1 MALTCPH
8 CHETI
13 EEPQTGTIQFCLHCG
28 EPVGAGAAGEAP
40 AEAPD
45 RRDSLLR
52 LVMMASGVVW
62 LVLFF
67 IPFGR
72 ASYGAVMSWDLLAD
86 QEGMSYL
93 VSWPLMLGILF
104 LVLGA
109 VAPFPAWLRAG
120 TAVLLG
126 GAFLILLGSEDP
138 GGPLGAEIQFV
149 FMGDAWWILVFPLV
163 GAGLM
168 LRAQAPRSATARV
181 LVGLALLFGLVAY
194 LTGAEGE
201 STLVGALLRY
211 LGDDTAVRAI
221 CRVFL
226 LLPLFLLIA
235 SSVGFKLPAGG
246 SDPARSWS
254 RVLSWVW
261 LGYLPA
267 ILLLYGLMR
276 MATEESGYY
285 FLMFF
290 KLAVYT
296 AGLLF
301 MLMVSV
307 AWLSEFLPA
316 QIRSLVDRKS

>member
-1 MALTCPH
+1 MPLTCPH

-13 EEPQTGTIQFCLHCG
+13 EDPPSGTIQFCLHCG
-28 EPVGAGAAGEAP
+28 EPIGAGVAADAP
-40 AEAPD
+40 AESPD
-45 RRDSLLR
+45 RRDSILR
-52 LVMMASGVVW
+52 VVMMASGVVW

-67 IPFGR
+67 LPFGR
-72 ASYGAVMSWDLLAD
+72 ASFGAVMSWDLLAD

-126 GAFLILLGSEDP
+126 GAFLILLGTEDP
-138 GGPLGAEIQFV
+138 GGPLGADIQFV
-149 FMGDAWWILVFPLV
+149 FMGDAVWILIFPLV

-168 LRAQAPRSATARV
+168 LRAHSPRSITARV
-181 LVGLALLFGLVAY
+181 LVGLALLFGLMAY

-201 STLVGALLRY
+201 STLVGSLLRY
-211 LGDDTAVRAI
+211 LGDDEAVRAI
-221 CRVFL
+221 GRVFL

-254 RVLSWVW
+254 RALSWVW
-261 LGYLPA
+261 LGYLPVFF
-267 ILLLYGLMR
+267 LVYGLMR
-276 MATEESGYY
+276 TATEESGYF

-290 KLAVYT
+290 KLACYT

-301 MLMVSV
+301 MLTLSI
-307 AWLSEFLPA
+307 AWLSDFLPA
-316 QIRSLVDRKS
+316 QIRTLIDRKS